1 MTASTAAAPQG
12 EFEHQNGA
20 GDAGPTGAEHHPDTE
35 GLDPLRLKLNATSL
49 ASLGIVAAASLGVLM
64 QTPDLRKA
72 CLNILND
79 SEVQDV
85 CREAGTMVHQALA
98 SAWQR
103 HDGPAALASILYR

>member
-1 MTASTAAAPQG
+1 MSASTAAAPQG
-12 EFEHQNGA
+12 EFEHQNDA
-20 GDAGPTGAEHHPDTE
+20 ADAGPTDAEHHPETE
-35 GLDPLRLKLNATSL
+35 GIDPVRLKLNATSL

-64 QTPDLRKA
+64 QNPDLRKA

-85 CREAGTMVHQALA
+85 CREAGTMVRQALA

-103 HDGPAALASILYR
+103 HGGPTALASTLYR